1 MAQRPGGGSVSVT
14 GWWTPCC
21 MPCSRLWAG
30 RTRTTRWAGSPGKGQ
45 THSPHKGLGSEQEPW
60 STQAARGR
68 HMVHEW
74 EVLPSPSDASLGL
87 TPRVP
92 GPSRLHWPR
101 HAPQRV
107 SVPHPLSPQSVENC
121 VCIVRNL
128 SYHVHK
134 EVPGAE
140 RYQEAEPGP
149 PGSSGSAQRRSREDA
164 GCFGGKKAK
173 GVWAAPGFGSRIPV
187 PLS

>member
-1 MAQRPGGGSVSVT
+1 
-14 GWWTPCC
+14 
-21 MPCSRLWAG
+21 
-30 RTRTTRWAGSPGKGQ
+30 
-45 THSPHKGLGSEQEPW
+45 
-60 STQAARGR
+60 
-68 HMVHEW
+68 MVHKW

-92 GPSRLHWPR
+92 GPSRLHGPR
-101 HAPQRV
+101 RSPRRV
-107 SVPHPLSPQSVENC
+107 SAPRPFSPQSVENC

-149 PGSSGSAQRRSREDA
+149 SGSSGSAQRRSREDA

-173 GVWAAPGFGSRIPV
+173 GVWAAPGFGSRIPA

>member
-1 MAQRPGGGSVSVT
+1 MVLPGRLCAGGAQTFSRELVFCLVAGVSELPGSRDNLPNSQCDCTGAGPQPQGDSHVRARSPRAYEDVADDGGELMEERPPFPAAAAPLAQPERGS
-14 GWWTPCC
+14 
-21 MPCSRLWAG
+21 L
-30 RTRTTRWAGSPGKGQ
+30 GSLERAVR
-45 THSPHKGLGSEQEPW
+45 HSPS
-60 STQAARGR
+60 
-68 HMVHEW
+68 
-74 EVLPSPSDASLGL
+74 
-87 TPRVP
+87 
-92 GPSRLHWPR
+92 
-101 HAPQRV
+101 
-107 SVPHPLSPQSVENC
+107 SVENC

-149 PGSSGSAQRRSREDA
+149 SGSSGSAQRRSREDA

-173 GVWAAPGFGSRIPV
+173 GVWAAPGFGSRIPA